1 MTITVDKKEYNF
13 QYLTEDDIENFNEQ
27 LSEFEEDHGRL
38 SLDVF
43 YNCYVYIES
52 FKDRNGYTPQIWIRD
67 LEEDDLLL
75 LEYYSESISDKKKSV
90 EIEYEMRAYL
100 KIKLLDKELKELLF

>member
-13 QYLTEDDIENFNEQ
+13 QYLTEDDIESFNEQ

-43 YNCYVYIES
+43 YNCNVYIES
-52 FKDRNGYTPQIWIRD
+52 FKDKNGYTPQIWIRD

-75 LEYYSESISDKKKSV
+75 LEYYSESISDKKKSE
-90 EIEYEMRAYL
+90 EIEYEMISYL